1 MSDERENLP
10 SENDLIFF
18 PLGKRKSDFGMLTL
32 EERVHKM
39 RDYLKNNTYPF
50 YNMSKEHKRNF
61 RRLFQ
66 IHRIDP
72 DDQYTIQRKVK
83 LSRKEGILSDIME
96 MIC

>member
-1 MSDERENLP
+1 MSEETENLP
-10 SENDLIFF
+10 SDNDLIFF
-18 PLGKRKSDFGMLTL
+18 LWGKRKSEFGMLTL

-50 YNMSKEHKRNF
+50 YNMSQEHKRNF

-66 IHRIDP
+66 IHRLDP

-83 LSRKEGILSDIME
+83 LSRKEGILSNIME

>member
-1 MSDERENLP
+1 
-10 SENDLIFF
+10 
-18 PLGKRKSDFGMLTL
+18 
-32 EERVHKM
+32 
-39 RDYLKNNTYPF
+39 
-50 YNMSKEHKRNF
+50 MSKEHKRNF

>member
-1 MSDERENLP
+1 MIWYVFS
-10 SENDLIFF
+10 S
-18 PLGKRKSDFGMLTL
+18 GKRKSEFGMLTL

-66 IHRIDP
+66 IHRLDP

-83 LSRKEGILSDIME
+83 LLRKEGILILWK
-96 MIC
+96 